1 MVAFLKPHP
10 QSKDL
15 FMEEIKSHHRRV
27 ANIAT
32 ASFTSCDD
40 LESGETSTSMLKLN
54 PDMAKF
60 TGFYLYRM
68 EPGARSAPHRHGG
81 AEEFYVIEG
90 ELTDNDGTVYR
101 QGDMVW
107 LAPGT
112 EHNSYSETG
121 CLVAVFSEKPEEAP
135 EDISDAI

>member
-1 MVAFLKPHP
+1 M
-10 QSKDL
+10 
-15 FMEEIKSHHRRV
+15 IR
-27 ANIAT
+27 
-32 ASFTSCDD
+32 
-40 LESGETSTSMLKLN
+40 ESGETSTSMLLN

-121 CLVAVFSEKPEEAP
+121 CASLRYFLKNPEEAP